1 MPVLVSEGNSF
12 ASSKDDPPRIKPAT
26 TIAGLMYLDCT
37 TGVDRH
43 AITPAILPNAA
54 CVFFAP
60 EGVAPTFVLSAI
72 FWFGVGAAARV
83 RRAWLIV
90 VMVIVLFIAMM
101 VLGLALA
108 IVAMM
113 QSSP

>member
-1 MPVLVSEGNSF
+1 MH
-12 ASSKDDPPRIKPAT
+12 PPLSRRLALPSLTVAT
-26 TIAGLMYLDCT
+26 ELFFLS
-37 TGVDRH
+37 
-43 AITPAILPNAA
+43 TPAMFLRPCA
-54 CVFFAP
+54 FFAP
-60 EGVAPTFVLSAI
+60 ESIASTFVLSAI
-72 FWFGVGAAARV
+72 FWFGVGAVAAARA
-83 RRAWLIV
+83 RRTWLIV